1 MLDFEEKA
9 LREFV
14 SEEIRDLEVRK
25 HTYTYYIYLFTD
37 LCWADVVNKKVS
49 ILQRSFPQV

>member
-1 MLDFEEKA
+1 MLEEQA

-25 HTYTYYIYLFTD
+25 HTYIYYIYLF
-37 LCWADVVNKKVS
+37 
-49 ILQRSFPQV
+49 IY